1 MLAMFKSLVGD
12 KAKKFSGKTDFLE
25 AVCAASAL
33 VATADGDLDDSEL
46 LAAVAAVK
54 SNAAL
59 SGAFDARAIETT
71 MDKMCSRAV
80 GRVGKAGL
88 FREIE
93 DVKADHDMSE
103 TVLLVALDVADS
115 GGISDDEKAVLA
127 KIASTVGL
135 DLAKYL

>member
-33 VATADGDLDDSEL
+33 VATADGELDDSEL

-88 FREIE
+88 IKEIE
-93 DVKADHDMSE
+93 DIKADRDMSE

-115 GGISDDEKAVLA
+115 GGISNEEKAVLA
-127 KIASTVGL
+127 KIASTVGF

>member
-33 VATADGDLDDSEL
+33 VATADGDLDDNEL
-46 LAAVAAVK
+46 VAAVAAVK

-88 FREIE
+88 LKEIE
-93 DVKADHDMSE
+93 DIKADHDMGE

-115 GGISDDEKAVLA
+115 GGISNEEKAVLA

>member
-71 MDKMCSRAV
+71 MDKMCSRSV

-88 FREIE
+88 FKEIE
-93 DVKADHDMSE
+93 DIKADHDMGE

-115 GGISDDEKAVLA
+115 GGISAEEKAVLA

>member
-33 VATADGDLDDSEL
+33 VATADGDLDDNEL
-46 LAAVAAVK
+46 VAAVAAVK

-71 MDKMCSRAV
+71 MDKMCIRAV
-80 GRVGKAGL
+80 GRVGKSGL
-88 FREIE
+88 FKEIE
-93 DVKADHDMSE
+93 DIKADHDMGE

-115 GGISDDEKAVLA
+115 GGISAEEKAVLA

>member
-33 VATADGDLDDSEL
+33 VATADGELDDSEL

-88 FREIE
+88 IKEIE
-93 DVKADHDMSE
+93 DIKADRDMSE

-115 GGISDDEKAVLA
+115 GGISNEEEAVLA
-127 KIASTVGL
+127 KIASTVGF

>member
-88 FREIE
+88 FKEIE
-93 DVKADHDMSE
+93 DIKADHDMSE

-127 KIASTVGL
+127 KIASTVEL

>member
-33 VATADGDLDDSEL
+33 VATADGDLDDNEL
-46 LAAVAAVK
+46 VAAVAAVK

-71 MDKMCSRAV
+71 MDKMCIRAV

-88 FREIE
+88 LKEIE
-93 DVKADHDMSE
+93 DIKADHDMGE

-115 GGISDDEKAVLA
+115 GGISAEEKAVLA

>member
-71 MDKMCSRAV
+71 MDKMCRRAV

-88 FREIE
+88 FKEIE
-93 DVKADHDMSE
+93 DIKADHDMSE

>member
-33 VATADGDLDDSEL
+33 VATADGELDDKEL

-80 GRVGKAGL
+80 GRVVDVTVLGERSRGGGQQQQGKADWQDSL
-88 FREIE
+88 HENSPKSVAR
-93 DVKADHDMSE
+93 
-103 TVLLVALDVADS
+103 VLSPLQDS
-115 GGISDDEKAVLA
+115 ATIFDRGR
-127 KIASTVGL
+127 IAT
-135 DLAKYL
+135 

>member
-33 VATADGDLDDSEL
+33 VATADGDLDDNEL
-46 LAAVAAVK
+46 VAAVAAVK

-88 FREIE
+88 FKEIE
-93 DVKADHDMSE
+93 DIKADHDMGE

-115 GGISDDEKAVLA
+115 GGISAEEKAVLA

>member
-93 DVKADHDMSE
+93 DIKADHDMSE

>member
-71 MDKMCSRAV
+71 MDKMCNRAV

-93 DVKADHDMSE
+93 DIKADHDMSE

>member
-88 FREIE
+88 FKEIE
-93 DVKADHDMSE
+93 DIKADHDMSE

-115 GGISDDEKAVLA
+115 GGISDDEKAVLS

>member
-1 MLAMFKSLVGD
+1 
-12 KAKKFSGKTDFLE
+12 
-25 AVCAASAL
+25 
-33 VATADGDLDDSEL
+33 
-46 LAAVAAVK
+46 
-54 SNAAL
+54 
-59 SGAFDARAIETT
+59 
-71 MDKMCSRAV
+71 MCSRAV

-88 FREIE
+88 FKEIE
-93 DVKADHDMSE
+93 DIKADHDMSE

>member
-1 MLAMFKSLVGD
+1 MLAVFKSLVGD

-25 AVCAASAL
+25 AVCSASAL
-33 VATADGDLDDSEL
+33 VATADGELDDSEL

-71 MDKMCSRAV
+71 MDKMCGRAV

-88 FREIE
+88 FKEIE
-93 DVKADHDMSE
+93 DIKADRDMSE

-115 GGISDDEKAVLA
+115 GGISNEEKAVLT
-127 KIASTVGL
+127 KIASTLGL
-135 DLAKYL
+135 DLVKYL

>member
-88 FREIE
+88 FKEI
-93 DVKADHDMSE
+93 DDIKADHDMSE

>member
-93 DVKADHDMSE
+93 DIKADHDMSE
-103 TVLLVALDVADS
+103 TALLVALDVADS

>member
-33 VATADGDLDDSEL
+33 VATADGELDDKEL
-46 LAAVAAVK
+46 VAAVAAVK

-59 SGAFDARAIETT
+59 SAAFDARGIETT

-88 FREIE
+88 FKEIE
-93 DVKADHDMSE
+93 DIKADHDMSE